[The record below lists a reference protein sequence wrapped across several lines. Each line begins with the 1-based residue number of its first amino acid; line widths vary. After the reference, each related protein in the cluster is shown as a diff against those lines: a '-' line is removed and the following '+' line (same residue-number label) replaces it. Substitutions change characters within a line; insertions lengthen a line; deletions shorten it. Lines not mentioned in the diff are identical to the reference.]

1 MGKRSR
7 NNEKVKSCTAQS
19 QGEVPKSTPGIGRRI
34 RVFWMHIDFDTHT
47 HCTKSVLFFLNY
59 NYYFDS
65 YYVDHKVDT
74 EKGGRKN
81 RNSLVFLSAGCC

>member
-1 MGKRSR
+1 
-7 NNEKVKSCTAQS
+7 
-19 QGEVPKSTPGIGRRI
+19 
-34 RVFWMHIDFDTHT
+34 MHIDFDTHT

-81 RNSLVFLSAGCC
+81 RNSLVFCRQVAVDVVQGISLYFMFFW